1 MTTKQLETVKAYLGH
16 LHAGNTEGMIAC
28 FEEDGQIHSPFLGTM
43 RASDLLKKLA
53 EASNSSVITLLDLFA
68 SVQEEHGNSVRIAAY
83 FRYEWSLNLG
93 RVVTFNCV
101 DVFTFD
107 DADSTLIRDMN
118 IVYDTHPLREDVG
131 DMYAQE

>member
-1 MTTKQLETVKAYLGH
+1 MTTKQLDTVKAYLGH
-16 LHAGNTEGMIAC
+16 LDAGNTEGMIAC

-43 RASDLLKKLA
+43 KASDLLKKLA
-53 EASNSSVITLLDLFA
+53 EASSSSVITLLDLFA
-68 SVQEEHGNSVRIAAY
+68 SVQQEDAHSVRIAAY
-83 FRYEWSLNLG
+83 FRYEWSLSLG

-107 DADSTLIRDMN
+107 ANSALIRDMN

-131 DMYAQE
+131 DMYAQQ